1 MAFRVSMGQYVASA
15 SCVHR
20 LDPRAK
26 IVGAIIVS
34 CAGFLVSNA
43 PQLALAM
50 GFVLVAIALSRLSLI
65 HI

>member
-26 IVGAIIVS
+26 IVVPS
-34 CAGFLVSNA
+34 S
-43 PQLALAM
+43 
-50 GFVLVAIALSRLSLI
+50 
-65 HI
+65 